1 MDLLHDSPHKLYFR
15 YLVPSISATM
25 VTSIY
30 LLADSIMVGK
40 GIGELAIA
48 ALNLVLPLFNILF
61 GTGALFGVGG
71 GVLFSVAMGNLD
83 PDRAKRY
90 FTLAF
95 FLTSAF
101 AICYFIGYNLFL
113 EPLLYALG
121 ATDLTFHYAYDYAK
135 WIALGAP
142 IFCFSYFLQSFVRN
156 DKNPRLA
163 MIAVIS
169 GGITNI
175 ILDWIF
181 IYPMQ
186 LGMAG
191 AAIATDI
198 GSSITCLILCT
209 HFFRSSCHLQLTRQQ
224 LRPRF
229 IKEIFQYGVSSFFS
243 EISSGIVIFV
253 FNQQLLLYAGELGVT
268 VYSILSNSSYIV
280 LACSNGIAQA
290 AQPLLATNFGA
301 KSTARIQ
308 AIQTIGLRTAFTEGC
323 LFASIGLL
331 FPLTVVYLFIH
342 PTEAILEMAPT
353 AVRIYFLSFIGASLN
368 IFFTTYFQATL
379 QPSRAITICALRGLV
394 LCVSFAYILPLLLH
408 NVTGIWL
415 AILLAESITLL
426 IAFTLDK
433 INKHNRNNYNI
444 LA

>member
-1 MDLLHDSPHKLYFR
+1 MDLLKDSPRKLFFK
-15 YLVPSISATM
+15 YLIPSVSATM

-48 ALNLVLPLFNILF
+48 ALNLVLPLFNVLF

-71 GVLFSVAMGNLD
+71 GVLFSVAMGNND
-83 PDRAKRY
+83 HARAKRY

-95 FLTSAF
+95 LLNAGF
-101 AICYFIGYNLFL
+101 AVIYFIIVNTFLMQILDLF
-113 EPLLYALG
+113 G
-121 ATDLTFHYAYDYAK
+121 ATDLTRQYAYDYIK

-142 IFCFSYFLQSFVRN
+142 VFCFSFFLQSFVRN

-163 MIAVIS
+163 MIAVIT
-169 GGITNI
+169 GGVSNI
-175 ILDWIF
+175 ILDYIF

-186 LGMAG
+186 MGMTG
-191 AAIATDI
+191 AAIATVL
-198 GSSITCLILCT
+198 GSSITCLIAAS
-209 HFFRSSCHLQLTRQQ
+209 HFFSKHCHLQLTREK

-229 IKEIFQYGVSSFFS
+229 VKEIFQYGVSSFFM
-243 EISSGIVIFV
+243 EISSGVVIFV

-290 AQPLLATNFGA
+290 AQPLISTNFGA
-301 KSTARIQ
+301 KLADRIQ
-308 AIQTIGLRTAFTEGC
+308 EIKGIGLRTALLEGGF
-323 LFASIGLL
+323 FASLGLL
-331 FPLTVVYLFIH
+331 FPLFVVYVFIN
-342 PTEAILEMAPT
+342 PTDAILDMAPT

-379 QPSRAITICALRGLV
+379 RPSLALTVCTLRGLV
-394 LCVSFAYILPLLLH
+394 LCVAFAYILPIFLD
-408 NVTGIWL
+408 VIGIWL
-415 AILLAESITLL
+415 AILLAETITLL
-426 IAFTLDK
+426 VAFTLAKKTDK
-433 INKHNRNNYNI
+433 NFTV
-444 LA
+444 